1 MSSRKKSRT
10 VVPLRTVERSSSAAA
25 APAVLTDTLE
35 RMKQNVAN
43 QMENTMQNASEQ
55 IEKVNREFISKFE
68 EVAAFNR
75 NNFEAYNQAANILA
89 AGLKDLSQAVF
100 TTMQSNLENTVTTS
114 KAMMG
119 VKTMRDLFELQ
130 SQYMKSCFD
139 SAMSESTKLSEIA
152 VRCTSE
158 AAEPINNRVTAVV
171 ETIADRTR
179 KVA

>member
-10 VVPLRTVERSSSAAA
+10 VVPLRAVERSSVAA

-75 NNFEAYNQAANILA
+75 NNFEACNQAANILA

-100 TTMQSNLENTVTTS
+100 TTMQSNLENTVSTS

-130 SQYMKSCFD
+130 SQYVKSCFD

-158 AAEPINNRVTAVV
+158 AVEPINNRVTAVV